1 MRDPHMQELEWQTR
15 KKRIDSKLTSLNP
28 PWKIVPYKDGMDIS
42 VLGRHAIEEFPTES
56 GPADYALV
64 VGGQLI
70 GFIEAKKVAINPQN
84 VLEQAKRYARTTS
97 HGIGNWDSFRV
108 PFIYATNGE
117 IIWFADVRTG
127 IYNARRVSHFH
138 TADSLSERLST
149 DHSFAYRW
157 LRDNPSTQ
165 IRRLRPYQR
174 EAIASIESQLSKG
187 RREMLVAMAT
197 GTGKTFFTVAQ
208 IYRLLESKTA
218 RRILFLVDRKA
229 LAAQAVREFSS
240 FNTIHGRKFD
250 QEYEIYSQR
259 FRREDF
265 GEDEPFNPK
274 VLPNEYLT
282 SPGDSHTFVYVS
294 TIQRMAINLFGHE
307 RAFEQK
313 ADDPDY
319 EDDANKLDIP
329 VHAFDVI
336 IADECHRGYSKQES
350 SIWRDTLNHFDAVK
364 IGLTATPAPHT
375 TSVFGNPVY
384 RYGIEQAVRD
394 GFLVDWD
401 AVKIKSDVKI
411 NGVFLEEGESVGR
424 IDTKTGEEVLDELE
438 DERQYESTQ
447 IESEITVLDSNRKII
462 KEFAKHAYEHET
474 RTGRFPKT
482 LIFAAND
489 ISHTSHAD
497 QIVTLCR
504 DIFGQGDEFV
514 QKITG
519 NANVD
524 RPLQRIREF
533 RNRPNPKIVVT
544 VDMLT
549 TGVDIPSLE
558 FLVFLRPVKSR
569 ILWEQMLGR
578 GTRLCPEIHKTNFT
592 VFDCFDGTLI
602 EYFKNASA
610 FKIEPPTKTPTPLP
624 QVIENIYQNV
634 DRQYHTNLL
643 VKRLQRIEKNM
654 TGKAR
659 EEFAAFIPDGD
670 VGKFASELPENIEK
684 NFTQSLQ
691 LLRNENFQKLLL
703 NYERADKVFLI
714 SYEEHDEVSSVKVER
729 FGKFEKPEEYLEAFS
744 KFVTANSS
752 NISALEILLKNPKA
766 WRTDALTELRQQL
779 SQNDFKEPDLQKAH
793 DRVYHKALADII
805 SMVKHAADEQQSILT
820 AEERVNRALEKI
832 TAAQAF
838 DTEQTKWLNLIR
850 EHLVENLTI
859 DETDFEDLPLF
870 HDRGGRSKARRV
882 FGSKFE
888 PLIRELNS
896 GIAA

>member
-1 MRDPHMQELEWQTR
+1 MSENEWLTR
-15 KKRIDSKLTSLNP
+15 KKRIDTKLRSSNP
-28 PWKIVPYKDGMDIS
+28 PWKIVEYHEGMDIS
-42 VLGRHAIEEFPTES
+42 MLGRHAIEEFPTES

-64 VGGQLI
+64 VGGQLV
-70 GFIEAKKVAINPQN
+70 GFIEAKKVSVAPQN

-97 HGIGNWDSFRV
+97 HGIGNWDGFKV

-117 IIWFADVRTG
+117 IIWHADVRTG
-127 IYNARRVSHFH
+127 IYSARRISQFH
-138 TADSLSERLST
+138 SPDGLREKLNSNHAL
-149 DHSFAYRW
+149 AYSW
-157 LRDNPSTQ
+157 LIDNPSSQ
-165 IRRLRPYQR
+165 IGRLRYYQR
-174 EAIASIESQLSKG
+174 DAIESIESEARKG

-208 IYRLLESKTA
+208 IYRLLESKLA

-240 FNTIHGRKFD
+240 FNTIHGRKFN

-265 GEDEPFNPK
+265 GDDEPFDPK

-282 SPGDSHTFVYVS
+282 APDDSQTFVYVS
-294 TIQRMAINLFGHE
+294 TIQRMAINLFGYE

-313 ADDPDY
+313 TDDPDY
-319 EDDANKLDIP
+319 EADASKLDIP

-375 TSVFGNPVY
+375 TSVFGQPVF
-384 RYGIEQAVRD
+384 RYGVEQAVRD

-411 NGVFLEEGESVGR
+411 NGVFLEEGESIGR
-424 IDTKTGEEVLDELE
+424 IDVKTGEEILDELE
-438 DERQYESTQ
+438 DERNYESSQ
-447 IESEITVLDSNRKII
+447 IESDITVLDSNQKII
-462 KEFAKHAYEHET
+462 KEFAKHAYEHEE

-489 ISHTSHAD
+489 VQHTSHAD
-497 QIVTLCR
+497 QIVTICR
-504 DIFGQGDEFV
+504 DVFGQGDEFV

-524 RPLQRIREF
+524 RPLQKIREF

-578 GTRLCPEIHKTNFT
+578 GTRLCPEINKTNFT

-610 FKIEPPTKTPTPLP
+610 FKIEPPTKTPTPLHE
-624 QVIENIYQNV
+624 VIENIYQNV
-634 DRQYHTNLL
+634 DRQYHTNIL

-659 EEFAAFIPDGD
+659 EDFAAFVPDGD
-670 VGKFASELPENIEK
+670 IGRFAAELPSKIGK
-684 NFTQSLQ
+684 DFTETLK
-691 LLRNENFQKLLL
+691 LLRNEQFQHLLL

-714 SYEEHDEVSSVKVER
+714 SYEEHDEVSSEKVER
-729 FGKFEKPEEYLEAFS
+729 YGKFERAEDYLEAFS
-744 KFVTANSS
+744 RFVAANSS
-752 NISALEILLKNPKA
+752 SVSALEIILSNPKE
-766 WRTDALTELRQQL
+766 WRTEALTELRQTL
-779 SQNDFKEPDLQKAH
+779 TQNDFKEQDLRRAH

-805 SMVKHAADEQQSILT
+805 SMVKHAADKQEAILT
-820 AEERVNRALEKI
+820 AEERVSRAMEKMFASSDL
-832 TAAQAF
+832 TEEQAI
-838 DTEQTKWLNLIR
+838 WLNMIR
-850 EHLVENLTI
+850 EHLIENLTI
-859 DETDFEDLPLF
+859 DERDFEDLPIF
-870 HDRGGRSKARRV
+870 YDRGGIAKARRI
-882 FGSKFE
+882 FGSE
-888 PLIRELNS
+888 LVPLIREFNTA
-896 GIAA
+896 IAS